1 MQVFVESTRK
11 HSAVSQFEGDN
22 SDNAAADSL
31 LHVDPDTTQLVLVN
45 ALWKP
50 DGPHGE
56 PNQKTL
62 AIAVEFLQQPPPSAR
77 ASYLPQPRFHT
88 HIHTHTHTHTRTLAS
103 TPDPR
108 TPYARCFYDMSADRL
123 FSSMHVCYWNRHTAV
138 VCAYIL
144 LVR

>member
-88 HIHTHTHTHTRTLAS
+88 HIHTHTHTHAPWLPHQTRELRMPDVS
-103 TPDPR
+103 TICLQID
-108 TPYARCFYDMSADRL
+108 YSHQCMSVIGTVIQL
-123 FSSMHVCYWNRHTAV
+123 
-138 VCAYIL
+138 
-144 LVR
+144 